1 MNTFWQPACFICQ
14 DYKANIGHETK
25 FCPRSKCKHCGQKGH
40 FRMNCVVK
48 LPWLKSNP
56 KNDSIVN
63 NENHFEVPERP
74 YEYELTT
81 EVERMALLNRL
92 GPQLQKQPPKLDVK
106 QLYTKLV
113 KNGLISEKSE
123 KSKSIP
129 VHITT
134 TTEVLSKKSAK
145 VNDSESTKKERPQKT
160 TSEIEAFLKQ

>member
-1 MNTFWQPACFICQ
+1 
-14 DYKANIGHETK
+14 
-25 FCPRSKCKHCGQKGH
+25 
-40 FRMNCVVK
+40 MNCFVK
-48 LPWLKSNP
+48 SPWLKSNS
-56 KNDSIVN
+56 KNDAILN

-74 YEYELTT
+74 YEYELTSKN
-81 EVERMALLNRL
+81 ERMALLNRF
-92 GPQLQKQPPKLDVK
+92 QPPKLDVK